1 VETNN
6 EIKVYKYRWVVLL
19 ILFALNVV
27 MQIHYLAFASITGE
41 AAKYYG
47 VSDLQINYIALSF
60 MLIYVIISLPTAYI
74 LNRFGLRKGLSIGA
88 GILGAF
94 ALLKGFYAESYSMVL
109 FSSVLIAFAQPLI
122 GNAATRVSAVWF
134 PVAKRGVITSVIF
147 LSQFIG
153 MLLAL
158 AVTPFIVARY
168 EIKGMMMIYGVITF
182 VVTLI
187 FMVFIREK
195 PPTPPSLED
204 DNMRVNTLEGIK
216 YFLKSR
222 SGMIILFTFFCGM
235 GIFNAIATC
244 LEQILRSRSFDY
256 NTIGLLGGLMLFAG
270 IFGAFIVSSLSD
282 KVGKRKP
289 YIIAGSLFII
299 PSLLLIGFATNH
311 TVVMVAC
318 LIFGFS
324 LLGIGPLGFQYA
336 AEISVPAPETV
347 SQSILQLSGQLAG
360 LVFVLGMNVFGDNI
374 KLAIIIFAAMVFVAI
389 LLQTRMK
396 ESLVNSQTVNDPNSK

>member
-1 VETNN
+1 METNHA
-6 EIKVYKYRWVVLL
+6 IKVYKYRWVVLL

-27 MQIHYLAFASITGE
+27 MQIHYLIFASITGE

-47 VSDLQINYIALSF
+47 VSDLQINYVALAF
-60 MLIYVIISLPTAYI
+60 MLIYILISIPTAFI

-88 GILGAF
+88 AILGIF
-94 ALLKGFYAESYSMVL
+94 ALLKGFYADNYTMVL
-109 FSSVLIAFAQPLI
+109 LSSVLIAFAQPLI

-134 PVAKRGVITSVIF
+134 PVATRGVITSVIF

-158 AVTPFIVARY
+158 AITPFVVTRY

-182 VVTLI
+182 LVSLVFI
-187 FMVFIREK
+187 VFIREK
-195 PPTPPSLED
+195 PPTPPSLEE
-204 DNMRVNTLEGIK
+204 DNIRVNTFEGIK
-216 YFLKSR
+216 YFFKSH
-222 SGMIILFTFFCGM
+222 SGLIILVTFFCGM
-235 GIFNAIATC
+235 GIFNAVTTC
-244 LEQILRSRSFDY
+244 LEQILRSRNFDY
-256 NTIGLLGGLMLFAG
+256 NTVGILGGLMLFAG
-270 IFGAFIVSSLSD
+270 IFGAFFWSSISD

-289 YIIAGSLFII
+289 FIILGSLFII
-299 PSLLLIGFATNH
+299 PSLLAIGFAMNH
-311 TVVMVAC
+311 TVVMIAC
-318 LIFGFS
+318 LVLGFS

-360 LVFVLGMNVFGDNI
+360 LIFVLSMNAFGDSI
-374 KLAIIIFAAMVFVAI
+374 KLAIIAFSALVLVAI

-396 ESLVNSQTVNDPNSK
+396 ESIVKN